1 MPIGTALIDLGSML
15 KSINPSDLQ
24 TVESFLATA
33 FIGTGPDLRTIIVTG
48 QQLFDALVAA
58 QPETVNLVVDGR
70 TDLKTLGQ
78 TDGDLAT
85 FTQGLAALT
94 GQLRD
99 SNSDLQ
105 ALIDNS
111 QAAEQQLNP
120 FLTANNAAIT
130 GTISNLAIDSQVSD
144 QNNPEVRAIFE
155 LLPIVSDDLASVASG
170 GRVHG
175 VLDFNLN
182 DTVCP
187 YIPGA
192 DMPVPTQKVTSPV
205 LTNICDN
212 PLPTCSSAGR
222 TASLVPE
229 RLTGL

>member
-1 MPIGTALIDLGSML
+1 ML
-15 KSINPSDLQ
+15 KSIDPADLQ
-24 TVESFLATA
+24 TLESFLTTA

-48 QQLFDALVAA
+48 QKLFDALVAA

-85 FTQGLAALT
+85 FTQGLASLT

-105 ALIDNS
+105 ELIRNS
-111 QAAEQQLNP
+111 QSAEQQLNP
-120 FLTANNAAIT
+120 FFTANNAAIA
-130 GTISNLAIDSQVSD
+130 GTIADLAIDAQVSD
-144 QNNPEVRAIFE
+144 QNNPAVRAIFE
-155 LLPIVSDDLASVASG
+155 LLPMVSNDLASVASG

-175 VLDFNLN
+175 VLDFNLA
-182 DTVCP
+182 DSVCP

-192 DMPVPTQKVTSPV
+192 DMPGPTEKISSPV
-205 LTNICDN
+205 LTNNC
-212 PLPTCSSAGR
+212 TSSAPDMLQRG
-222 TASLVPE
+222 ADSKPALPA
-229 RLTGL
+229 G